1 MVLVSCYVVQ
11 RQLADNAVARA
22 VQMVEEG
29 LTEVLTKVFFFIILV
44 FKHFEKLK
52 VSFSETDVVCVL
64 LTNQ

>member
-1 MVLVSCYVVQ
+1 MVLVSCYVVR

-29 LTEVLTKVFFFIILV
+29 LTEVLTKVFFIILV
-44 FKHFEKLK
+44 LKHFEKLM